1 MKKHLKLFYYLFLF
15 VFCTLII
22 NVNASTVPYDWIVGG
37 EEVNMRSNS
46 ANTATLVKDGKIVT
60 LKLNNYNGKGLE
72 LNCYGT
78 GQPGMTF
85 IIELSG
91 NNVITDDSI
100 GIDFYYPDGKIEFK
114 GDGNLKIYAKRPISY
129 ESIDTAMII
138 IPSENKYEK
147 LDSSTNTNNNTNT
160 SNNNAS
166 TSNNNTNTSN
176 DNTNVTT
183 NNDSDTT
190 GNNSVTTANDNKET
204 TTISKQN
211 NINNII
217 QYVFYALFGVYFI
230 ISTILFVIIFVKLS
244 KK

>member
-147 LDSSTNTNNNTNT
+147 LDSSANTNNNTNT
-160 SNNNAS
+160 SNNNS
-166 TSNNNTNTSN
+166 NTNSNTSNN
-176 DNTNVTT
+176 NTNVTT